1 MAPPAPGSSAGPAS
15 CDVTGPRHHP
25 AEGGKPEEDRSG
37 SPLAC
42 PAWDAPWPPPGG
54 GGPRTMAAAHDLEI
68 EEDVTLNMD
77 REMKEELEEEKMR
90 EGRADKDPFKPRKVH
105 RIVSKWML
113 PEPVRRTYLERANC
127 LPPPVFI
134 ICVSIAEL
142 AVFIYYAVWKPQKQ
156 WITLDTGILKSPFIY
171 RPEKR
176 EEAWRFISYMLVHAG
191 VQHIL
196 GNLIMQLSLGIPLE
210 MVHKGLRVGL
220 VYLAGVIAGSLA
232 SSIFDPLKSLVGAS
246 GGVYALMG
254 GYFMNVLVNF
264 QEMIPAFGVV
274 RLLIIIVIIVSD
286 MGFALYRRF
295 FVPANGS
302 PVSFAAHI
310 AGGFAGMSIGYTVFS
325 CFDQALL
332 KDPSLLVDK
341 EAHTAAYPSLN
352 PSAFQTDPDNHIGND
367 DKGILDEQETLLSEM
382 CTFSTACGHLQN
394 ISSSNKEDTHKLSGK
409 EVNGNQLKGKREIY
423 GKDSKRNHYFKGHCS
438 SPGDAIEL
446 NNHMGQSP
454 QTAFSLPANCTWKP
468 KWPRATRGP
477 SAENENQALPPKG
490 NLKGQLRESTTRTL
504 PPSQGDFQPLDVP
517 DTPDSSGGLS
527 FESKLVRT
535 CGNPTACTPN
545 HLVSLTNNLIGRRA
559 PTDLQI

>member
-37 SPLAC
+37 RSSFIVAISHPPSINPQQSDFTPCVPLKQVNT
-42 PAWDAPWPPPGG
+42 DDQGG

-68 EEDVTLNMD
+68 EEDVTLNLD

-220 VYLAGVIAGSLA
+220 VYLAGVIAGQCSEYNTESTSLDSYEGKA
-232 SSIFDPLKSLVGAS
+232 KFAICLDKKPNPVFKMLKSVGTTAAGTGTTS
-246 GGVYALMG
+246 
-254 GYFMNVLVNF
+254 VLQVTH
-264 QEMIPAFGVV
+264 
-274 RLLIIIVIIVSD
+274 VI
-286 MGFALYRRF
+286 M
-295 FVPANGS
+295 
-302 PVSFAAHI
+302 
-310 AGGFAGMSIGYTVFS
+310 
-325 CFDQALL
+325 
-332 KDPSLLVDK
+332 KDPRDHTMCHLLF
-341 EAHTAAYPSLN
+341 AN
-352 PSAFQTDPDNHIGND
+352 QT
-367 DKGILDEQETLLSEM
+367 E
-382 CTFSTACGHLQN
+382 
-394 ISSSNKEDTHKLSGK
+394 
-409 EVNGNQLKGKREIY
+409 
-423 GKDSKRNHYFKGHCS
+423 KDSV
-438 SPGDAIEL
+438 L
-446 NNHMGQSP
+446 
-454 QTAFSLPANCTWKP
+454 
-468 KWPRATRGP
+468 
-477 SAENENQALPPKG
+477 
-490 NLKGQLRESTTRTL
+490 
-504 PPSQGDFQPLDVP
+504 QP
-517 DTPDSSGGLS
+517 
-527 FESKLVRT
+527 E
-535 CGNPTACTPN
+535 
-545 HLVSLTNNLIGRRA
+545 
-559 PTDLQI
+559 

>member
-1 MAPPAPGSSAGPAS
+1 MARE
-15 CDVTGPRHHP
+15 PRK
-25 AEGGKPEEDRSG
+25 ELWPEDYRVICF
-37 SPLAC
+37 PLTVLFLS
-42 PAWDAPWPPPGG
+42 GG

-196 GNLIMQLSLGIPLE
+196 GNLIMQLGLGIPLE

-332 KDPSLLVDK
+332 KDPRFWT
-341 EAHTAAYPSLN
+341 AIAAYL
-352 PSAFQTDPDNHIGND
+352 AFVLFAVFFNIF
-367 DKGILDEQETLLSEM
+367 LS
-382 CTFSTACGHLQN
+382 
-394 ISSSNKEDTHKLSGK
+394 
-409 EVNGNQLKGKREIY
+409 
-423 GKDSKRNHYFKGHCS
+423 
-438 SPGDAIEL
+438 
-446 NNHMGQSP
+446 
-454 QTAFSLPANCTWKP
+454 PAN
-468 KWPRATRGP
+468 
-477 SAENENQALPPKG
+477 
-490 NLKGQLRESTTRTL
+490 
-504 PPSQGDFQPLDVP
+504 
-517 DTPDSSGGLS
+517 
-527 FESKLVRT
+527 
-535 CGNPTACTPN
+535 
-545 HLVSLTNNLIGRRA
+545 
-559 PTDLQI
+559 